1 LEIDI
6 GGLSKL
12 LIVAQE
18 QAEVYSQGLG
28 EARILVTGERSGDA
42 WWMGKF
48 REDPGF
54 MTLLH
59 LHPQM
64 DEYFYI
70 LQGVLT
76 VYIDGTWHDLR
87 AGTFARVPRN
97 IPHAQGNTGN
107 EPVHFLGAG
116 SPAGFER
123 FFVDLHEIAG
133 RVAPGPQFGAEI
145 AKMMPKHDTKP
156 LGPPPRRS

>member
-1 LEIDI
+1 MEIDI

-87 AGTFARVPRN
+87 AGTLPECRGISRTRKATRGTSQCTFWGPAVRRGLSDFLSISMRLPVVWRQDRSSEPR
-97 IPHAQGNTGN
+97 
-107 EPVHFLGAG
+107 
-116 SPAGFER
+116 S
-123 FFVDLHEIAG
+123 
-133 RVAPGPQFGAEI
+133 
-145 AKMMPKHDTKP
+145 
-156 LGPPPRRS
+156 RR